1 MINLYNSLLVIIGS
15 AIGGG
20 CRFWISTWMQK
31 QLTTSFPIGTFTVNM
46 LGCLAIGLVVGMAE
60 KSSINQTNLMLL
72 LASGFC
78 GGFTTFSAFALENIQ
93 LLKNG
98 LNVQSATYI
107 IVSVAVGVALVKTGM
122 TLIK

>member
-60 KSSINQTNLMLL
+60 KSSMNQTNLTLL

-107 IVSVAVGVALVKTGM
+107 IVSVAVGVALAKTGM

>member
-46 LGCLAIGLVVGMAE
+46 LGCFAIGLIVGMAE
-60 KSSINQTNLMLL
+60 KSSMNQTNLTLL

-93 LLKNG
+93 LLKDG

>member
-46 LGCLAIGLVVGMAE
+46 LGCLAIGLIVGMAE
-60 KSSINQTNLMLL
+60 KSSMNQTNLTLL

-107 IVSVAVGVALVKTGM
+107 IVSVAVGVALAKTGM

>member
-46 LGCLAIGLVVGMAE
+46 LGCFAIGLIVGMAE
-60 KSSINQTNLMLL
+60 KSSMNQTNLTLL

>member
-46 LGCLAIGLVVGMAE
+46 LGCLAIGLIVGMAE
-60 KSSINQTNLMLL
+60 KSSMNQTNLTLL

>member
-60 KSSINQTNLMLL
+60 KSSINQTNLTLL

-107 IVSVAVGVALVKTGM
+107 IVSVAVGVALAKTGM